1 MHSVK
6 RLELCVSMWN
16 SACAAGAMHS
26 LKRLGSMFDLVVVTS
41 RQHVIR
47 DSTLRWIDLHFP
59 GIFKEVHFGNHWAM
73 EGTSKPKSQ
82 ICRWG
87 AGSFVPCRRTAQPP
101 ANASTA
107 ATGGL

>member
-1 MHSVK
+1 
-6 RLELCVSMWN
+6 
-16 SACAAGAMHS
+16 MHS

-73 EGTSKPKSQ
+73 EGTSKPKSE
-82 ICRWG
+82 ICRWA
-87 AGSFVPCRRTAQPP
+87 AGRSATCRRTAQPT
-101 ANASTA
+101 ASA
-107 ATGGL
+107 SSPSTGGL